1 MSLSLK
7 NLAAGAFAA
16 ASVLAASTAFAAPK
30 VVDAE
35 YHAISGSQDFFF
47 FGYFDESGQ
56 AVSLVGQQI
65 LGARAEVQFTPKQEA
80 DLASFRMNMVVPVVG
95 AKSEFFQ
102 VTGDQL
108 IPMGHGKYYA
118 DLTSSLFNGTVREG
132 RFSIEV
138 FTLGDD
144 GNPYSLHGKLGA
156 KTAFHFIV
164 TAPAAQ

>member
-7 NLAAGAFAA
+7 KLAAGVFAA
-16 ASVLAASTAFAAPK
+16 ASLLSASSAFAAK

-35 YHAISGSQDFFF
+35 YRAFDGSQDFIF
-47 FGYFDESGQ
+47 FGYVDASGQ

-118 DLTSSLFNGTVREG
+118 DLTSSLYNGTVREG

-138 FTLGDD
+138 FSLGDD
-144 GNPYSLHGKLGA
+144 GNAYALHGKLGA